1 MTHGRRHAPDLAIFP
16 LGEFQGDPSVG
27 YGLTNPN
34 RWHAGRY
41 RGRGIEQLSAT
52 RTSHGAVQ
60 FNLSGREAREGFGRR
75 ATFDLNPIFAA
86 MALAWI
92 EQFGIQSGLV
102 AEKQKAL
109 AVGVEAAQ
117 GVDAARKFEIGER
130 APLRT
135 RLGGE
140 LRQDTVGFVEREEH
154 GSSAHGRASFRKI
167 IPLLAVRVQRAQL
180 TAMQA
185 AQLTALNQLNVT
197 DVPAPVPAAG
207 EVVVTLRA
215 AALNHRDLWI
225 KLGQYPGLKYP
236 AQPGSDGAGVVSAV
250 GSGVEATWLGREVVI
265 NPSFDWGASEYAQGA
280 AFTILGLPRAGTL
293 AQQIAVPV
301 VQLAAKP
308 AHLSWVEAAALP
320 LAGLTAYRALFARA
334 QLRAG
339 EKILITGIGGGVA
352 LFALQFAVAH
362 GAEVWVTS
370 SSAEKIKRAVALG
383 ARGGF
388 DYTRDGWAAQVIE
401 HVPGG
406 AFDVIVDSAGG
417 PGFEHVI
424 DLAASG
430 GRIVFFG
437 ATRGN
442 PPVLPMRKVFW
453 RNLSVLGTTMG
464 SPTDWQAMLGFVACH
479 RIAPVVCNVFPL
491 EHVGEAFD
499 LMERGEQFGKIVI
512 TL

>member
-1 MTHGRRHAPDLAIFP
+1 M
-16 LGEFQGDPSVG
+16 
-27 YGLTNPN
+27 
-34 RWHAGRY
+34 
-41 RGRGIEQLSAT
+41 
-52 RTSHGAVQ
+52 
-60 FNLSGREAREGFGRR
+60 
-75 ATFDLNPIFAA
+75 
-86 MALAWI
+86 
-92 EQFGIQSGLV
+92 
-102 AEKQKAL
+102 
-109 AVGVEAAQ
+109 
-117 GVDAARKFEIGER
+117 
-130 APLRT
+130 
-135 RLGGE
+135 
-140 LRQDTVGFVEREEH
+140 
-154 GSSAHGRASFRKI
+154 
-167 IPLLAVRVQRAQL
+167 
-180 TAMQA
+180 MQA

-197 DVPAPVPAAG
+197 EVPAPVPAAG
-207 EVVVTLRA
+207 EVVVRLRA

-225 KLGQYPGLKYP
+225 KLGQYAGVKYP
-236 AQPGSDGAGVVSAV
+236 AQPGSDGAGVVRAV
-250 GSGVEATWLGREVVI
+250 GAGVDATWLGREVVI

-280 AFTILGLPRAGTL
+280 VFTILGLPRAGTL
-293 AQQIAVPV
+293 AQEIAVPV
-301 VQLAAKP
+301 VQLAARP
-308 AHLSWVEAAALP
+308 TQLSWVEAAALP

-334 QLRAG
+334 QLRTG

-388 DYTRDGWAAQVIE
+388 DYTRDGWAGQVIE
-401 HVPGG
+401 QVPGG

-417 PGFEHVI
+417 PGFESLI

-464 SPTDWQAMLGFVACH
+464 SPTDWQAMLGFVARH
-479 RIAPVVCNVFPL
+479 RIAPVVSNVFSL

-499 LMERGEQFGKIVI
+499 LMERGGQFGKIVI